1 MSLVLVF
8 EYLDSNDCGM
18 YVLWLFDRYPNE
30 LICFWIK
37 FWFALQMVTSLCID
51 RSIDRFCRLLLGN
64 DQRPQWPQSESRL
77 KRLIGPQVKDPY
89 NSGDEFTVLL
99 LYQVTPN
106 IANRAVFPQLGV
118 IRKDEFTTKIS
129 FHHFIFVKLFLSF
142 KIQIFAN
149 ADLKEWDK

>member
-30 LICFWIK
+30 PICFWIK
-37 FWFALQMVTSLCID
+37 FWFSLQMVTSLCID

-64 DQRPQWPQSESRL
+64 DQRPQWPQSELRL

-89 NSGDEFTVLL
+89 NSGDSPVIPKLPLTLLSGQFFLNWESYAKTNLQQKYNFT
-99 LYQVTPN
+99 
-106 IANRAVFPQLGV
+106 
-118 IRKDEFTTKIS
+118 IS
-129 FHHFIFVKLFLSF
+129 FLSNF
-142 KIQIFAN
+142 F
-149 ADLKEWDK
+149 